1 MYVSSTEYYK
11 NQIYNKVFFFYYLDN
26 IDTLDSRVRRFFT
39 EARKSKPEQVD
50 EDYKNI
56 HQSYKLAL
64 DNAEE
69 KVSMASQI
77 YDLVRNNLK
86 F

>member
-1 MYVSSTEYYK
+1 MF
-11 NQIYNKVFFFYYLDN
+11 IYLDN

-77 YDLVRNNLK
+77 YDLVCYIIFIKLSLIHI
-86 F
+86 